1 MQSTYG
7 QHPVNTNSEREHNMY
22 LLIFGGMIWGMI
34 ARSRSAKQRKA
45 EERRAAQIARINA
58 ENAKRK
64 AEIAR
69 IKANAKAETARM
81 VAIEREQMRQA
92 KEQAKQAAML
102 AKHEEEIEKLK
113 FRMARAESDI
123 EHFTEQ
129 LGNLYALLDIEE
141 MARSSAVPGSAEDAK
156 HQRKIITLTNQIHTA
171 ETRLEKA
178 KFNKEQAERKIA

>member
-1 MQSTYG
+1 
-7 QHPVNTNSEREHNMY
+7 MY
-22 LLIFGGMIWGMI
+22 LFVIGLIIWAI
-34 ARSRSAKQRKA
+34 VALVQRKKKKR
-45 EERRAAQIARINA
+45 EQARIRA
-58 ENAKRK
+58 EM
-64 AEIAR
+64 
-69 IKANAKAETARM
+69 ARM
-81 VAIEREQMRQA
+81 RAKTKATSARVSAVE
-92 KEQAKQAAML
+92 KEQEKHAAML
-102 AKHEEEIEKLK
+102 KKHEEEIAKLK
-113 FRMARAESDI
+113 FRMAQAESDI

>member
-1 MQSTYG
+1 
-7 QHPVNTNSEREHNMY
+7 MY
-22 LLIFGGMIWGMI
+22 LLILGGMIWGMI
-34 ARSRSAKQRKA
+34 ALIRSAKQRKA
-45 EERRAAQIARINA
+45 ERRRAAQIARINA

-113 FRMARAESDI
+113 FKVSQAEANI
-123 EHFTEQ
+123 EYLTEQ
-129 LGNLYALLDIEE
+129 LGQYYALLDVLQNQQ
-141 MARSSAVPGSAEDAK
+141 MSTVPGSKADATA
-156 HQRKIITLTNQIHTA
+156 QGKIITLQNKIHSA
-171 ETRLEKA
+171 ESRLEKA
-178 KFNKEQAERKIA
+178 KFDKEQAERKIA